1 VTCSVCHFRAL
12 YDICRTR
19 FASQK
24 KEDLEGYAS
33 PSSYIRQACVNSLNG
48 VSRALNEAEERILAT
63 LERQSRD
70 LHKLQRVALIQYAAF
85 DDFVKLY
92 LTYTAE
98 MSPEIRDAAVALGKV
113 RYAKFQKDV
122 ARELTGRVSEALRE
136 IADSYDKQRSN
147 LGTDDE

>member
-1 VTCSVCHFRAL
+1 MAKKQQVVTIRCEEAFIQA
-12 YDICRTR
+12 I
-19 FASQK
+19 QK
-24 KEDLEGYAS
+24 AAKAEGYAS

-63 LERQSRD
+63 LERQCRD
-70 LHKLQRVALIQYAAF
+70 LHKLQRVALIQHAAF

-92 LTYTAE
+92 MTYTPE
-98 MSPEIRDAAVALGKV
+98 MSPEVRDAAVALGKV

-136 IADSYDKQRSN
+136 IADAYDKQRSN
-147 LGTDDE
+147 LGTHDE

>member
-1 VTCSVCHFRAL
+1 M
-12 YDICRTR
+12 
-19 FASQK
+19 
-24 KEDLEGYAS
+24 
-33 PSSYIRQACVNSLNG
+33 NSLNG